1 MPYQAILD
9 NLVRPGTGVDAAL
22 LVDSEGERVLQ
33 AGRADG
39 RHRLI
44 GAYQGIAL
52 SAARRTGERY
62 EVGDIRYMLCRY
74 EGGDV
79 ILRPLKDGYF
89 LIIAIERA
97 ATLGLVLHDSERAQD
112 RVNEVL

>member
-1 MPYQAILD
+1 LPYQKILD
-9 NLVRPGTGVDAAL
+9 GLIRPGAGVDAAL

-33 AGRADG
+33 AGRADN

-97 ATLGLVLHDSERAQD
+97 ANLGVVLHHSEKAQD
-112 RVNEVL
+112 HMNEVL